1 MSVEEPRNSV
11 GSAEAEELRARL
23 VEQAGALRRRLDERA
38 LKEEELRGDCLL
50 DAADVSSATEA
61 LRQHQ
66 ADTEND
72 RRLLARV
79 ESALDRLENGG
90 FGYCVRCGTE
100 IDPERLQALP
110 HIEHCLRCQTDL
122 EKSQSA
128 SR

>member
-1 MSVEEPRNSV
+1 MSVEEPRNTV

-23 VEQAGALRRRLDERA
+23 AEQAASLRRRLDERS

-72 RRLLARV
+72 RTLLARV
-79 ESALDRLENGG
+79 ESALDRLENGR
-90 FGYCVRCGTE
+90 FGYCARCGTE
-100 IDPERLQALP
+100 IDPDRLRALP
-110 HIEHCLRCQTDL
+110 HIEHCLRCQTEL
-122 EKSQSA
+122 ERSQSA